1 MCAFRAR
8 AVIKYHIM
16 EKNRYFG
23 FKKPIMRPRG
33 VFSNV
38 DEWDPCLFSNQ
49 QPHVPLHEIIADI
62 TGASSLADLGSRPA
76 DFDSQ
81 DFIDNQSLDI
91 TSDFR
96 KNGFD
101 WFEHVED
108 SSMRLGEKKQAKQR
122 IAKLEASYAKSSETS
137 STANETA
144 TE

>member
-1 MCAFRAR
+1 
-8 AVIKYHIM
+8 
-16 EKNRYFG
+16 
-23 FKKPIMRPRG
+23 MRPRA
-33 VFSNV
+33 VVSNV
-38 DEWDPCLFSNQ
+38 GEWDPCLFSQNQ
-49 QPHVPLHEIIADI
+49 SHIPLHEIIADI

-81 DFIDNQSLDI
+81 EFIDNQSLDI

-108 SSMRLGEKKQAKQR
+108 NSMSLGEKKQAKQR
-122 IAKLEASYAKSSETS
+122 IAKLESSYAKSSETPPS
-137 STANETA
+137 ANETA